1 MGGSLRLGKLFGI
14 PFFINYTWFVIF
26 ALITVSL
33 AYDQFPRSYPFW
45 SPVSYWV
52 VGGATSLLF
61 FASVVAHE
69 LAHGAVARSMGIPV
83 RGITLFIFGG
93 VAQIGREASRPR
105 GELAMAIVGPLSSLG
120 LALLFSGLSWVAEPW
135 NPPLAA
141 LAGWLARINL
151 MLALFNLVP
160 GFPLDGGRVLRAIL
174 WAVTGDYR
182 RATRVAALIGQGV
195 AYGLILGG
203 VVWAVAFPQHLL
215 NGLWLVLTGW
225 FLDRAA
231 EGAYRQAIMRET
243 LLGYTAADLMNRDC
257 PSIPPTLTLRDLVHR
272 YIMSQGFRFFLVIES
287 QGLQGVLT
295 MSEVGRVPQERWDSV
310 SVGDVMIDLERVVK
324 VSPQEGAAT
333 VLDRMEEMDIGQV
346 PVVED
351 GQVLGTVRRDR
362 LLSFIRTRAEL
373 RL

>member
-26 ALITVSL
+26 ALITFSL

-45 SPVSYWV
+45 SPISYWV

-61 FASVVAHE
+61 FVSVVAHE
-69 LAHGAVARSMGIPV
+69 LAHGAVARSIGIPV

-105 GELAMAIVGPLSSLG
+105 GELAMAIVGPLSNLG
-120 LALLFSGLSWVAEPW
+120 LALLFSGISWVADPW
-135 NPPLAA
+135 NLPVAA

-174 WAVTGDYR
+174 WAVTGDYP

-195 AYGLILGG
+195 AYGLILSG

-231 EGAYRQAIMRET
+231 EGAYRQAILRET
-243 LLGYTAADLMNRDC
+243 LLGYSAADLMNRDC
-257 PSIPPTLTLRDLVHR
+257 PSISPNLTLQDLVR
-272 YIMSQGFRFFLVIES
+272 QYIMSQGFRFFLVMES

-295 MSEVGRVPQERWDSV
+295 MSEVRRVPQERWDSV

-324 VSPQEGAAT
+324 VSPQERAAA
-333 VLDRMEEMDIGQV
+333 VLDQMEEMDIGQM